1 MAYKKGPVGY
11 MKSSTENK
19 AVGYMAVGSAAYM
32 HGDPDTPHA
41 DSTDG
46 KKKYDKKER
55 GNVLRNVV
63 DSLQTVQQE
72 GELAAAKKYGNLT
85 RAISE
90 GNLPSIT
97 RGNTRSRSIST
108 PDTGNLNT
116 NKSLY
121 GKGLPTDGSES
132 TSTTKIYKKQQEEMA
147 KRQPGVF
154 PTRSDAKRGT
164 YQGYRS

>member
-19 AVGYMAVGSAAYM
+19 AVGYMAVGSVAHM
-32 HGDPDTPHA
+32 HGAPHT
-41 DSTDG
+41 SPTDG
-46 KKKYDKKER
+46 KKEYDKKEQ

-63 DSLQTVQQE
+63 DSLQTVEKE
-72 GELAAAKKYGNLT
+72 GELAAAKKYGNFT
-85 RAISE
+85 REIAE
-90 GNLPSIT
+90 GGGPSIY
-97 RGNTRSRSIST
+97 RGTTSSRSIST
-108 PDTGNLNT
+108 PDTGNLDT